1 MKCKFCFRL
10 IPDDAVFCCYCGER
24 VPRKKKAPRQEIKV
38 PAPRQLKSGAWNIE
52 LRKEGSSITEATAEA
67 CLAKARAIRAGFL
80 KTEKALPKQ
89 SLDSV
94 VEKYIVDNT
103 GVLSPSTVRGYE
115 SIRKTRF
122 QSAMQEDVNGI
133 DWQALVSAEAQTVSP
148 KTVVNAWRLITG
160 ALKHAGLPVPEVNLP
175 KRVKSDRPW
184 LDYSQILVFLEAI
197 KGRKCER
204 ACLLALHSL
213 RMSEIM
219 ALTPESVQNGRIL
232 VSGAIVIDSAGEY
245 VRKDTGKTAASR
257 REIPV
262 MIPRLLEIWPEE
274 GEPLQW
280 QKHAAINEMVQA
292 ICKEAGL
299 PEITMHGLRH
309 SFASLA
315 WYLGWDIMT
324 TCYYGGWS
332 DTSTVQR
339 IYTHLSKQVKDRD
352 VQNME
357 AFYNSQIT
365 NGNTN
370 ETSKASN

>member
-1 MKCKFCFRL
+1 MKCKYCSRSG
-10 IPDDAVFCCYCGER
+10 IPDDALFCCYCGEKIAR
-24 VPRKKKAPRQEIKV
+24 RKKTPRTEIKV
-38 PAPRQLKSGAWNIE
+38 PAPRQLPSGAWNIE
-52 LRKEGSSITEATAEA
+52 LRKEGASITEDTRDA
-67 CLAKARAIRAGFL
+67 CLARARAIRAGFL
-80 KTEKALPKQ
+80 KAEKALPKQ

-94 VEKYIVDNT
+94 VQKYIEDNT
-103 GVLSPSTVRGYE
+103 GVLSPSTIRGYE

-122 QSAMQEDVNGI
+122 QTAMQEDVNKL
-133 DWQALVSAEAQTVSP
+133 DWQALVSAEAQAVSP
-148 KTVVNAWRLITG
+148 KTVANAWRLITG
-160 ALKHAGLPVPEVNLP
+160 SLKYAGLPVPEINLP
-175 KRVKSDRPW
+175 KQVRSDRPW
-184 LDYSQILVFLEAI
+184 LDYEQILVFLEQI

-219 ALTPESVQNGRIL
+219 AMTTESIQDSRIL
-232 VSGAIVIDSAGEY
+232 VSGSVVIDSAGEY
-245 VRKDTGKTAASR
+245 VRKDTNKTEASR

-262 MIPRLLEIWPEE
+262 MIPRLLEIWPED

-280 QKHAAINEMVQA
+280 QKHAAINEMVQT
-292 ICKEAGL
+292 ICRSAGL

-332 DTSTVQR
+332 DSSTVQR

-352 VQNME
+352 VVNMQN
-357 AFYNSQIT
+357 FYNGQIT
-365 NGNTN
+365 NGFPN
-370 ETSKASN
+370 EI

>member
-1 MKCKFCFRL
+1 MKCKYCTRSG
-10 IPDDAVFCCYCGER
+10 IPEDAIFCCYCGEKIAR
-24 VPRKKKAPRQEIKV
+24 RKKTPRQEIKV

-52 LRKEGSSITEATAEA
+52 LRKEGASITESTRDA

-80 KTEKALPKQ
+80 KAEKALPKQ

-94 VEKYIVDNT
+94 IEKYIVDNT

-122 QSAMQEDVNGI
+122 QTAMQEDVNGI
-133 DWQALVSAEAQTVSP
+133 DWQALVSAEAQAVSP
-148 KTVVNAWRLITG
+148 KTVSNAWRLITG
-160 ALKHAGLPVPEVNLP
+160 SLKYAGLPVPEINLP
-175 KRVKSDRPW
+175 KQVRSDRPW
-184 LDYSQILVFLEAI
+184 LDYEQIIVFLEAI

-219 ALTPESVQNGRIL
+219 ALTPESVQSGRIY
-232 VSGAIVIDSAGEY
+232 VSGAIVIDSNGEY
-245 VRKDTGKTAASR
+245 VRKDTNKTAASR

-280 QKHAAINEMVQA
+280 QKHAAINEMVQT
-292 ICKEAGL
+292 ICRGAGL

-352 VQNME
+352 VQSME
-357 AFYNSQIT
+357 AFYNGQ
-365 NGNTN
+365 NTN
-370 ETSKASN
+370 DFPNKN

>member
-1 MKCKFCFRL
+1 MRCKYCKRE
-10 IPDDAVFCCYCGER
+10 IPEESVFCLYCGEK
-24 VPRKKKAPRQEIKV
+24 VQRKKREKKTEIKV
-38 PAPRQLKSGAWNIE
+38 PAPRQLPSGSWHIE
-52 LRKEGSSITEATAEA
+52 LRKEGASVTEPTRDA

-80 KTEKALPKQ
+80 KSEKALPKQ

-94 VEKYIVDNT
+94 IEKYIVDNT

-122 QSAMQEDVNGI
+122 QSAMQEDVNKL
-133 DWQALVSAEAQTVSP
+133 DWQALVSAEAQAVSP
-148 KTVVNAWRLITG
+148 KTVANAWRLITG
-160 ALKHAGLPVPEVNLP
+160 SLKYAGLPVPEVNLP
-175 KRVKSDRPW
+175 KQVRSDRPW
-184 LDYSQILVFLEAI
+184 LDYEQILVFLEAI

-219 ALTPESVQNGRIL
+219 AMSPESVQDGRIL
-232 VSGAIVIDSAGEY
+232 VSGAVVIDSAGEY
-245 VRKDTGKTAASR
+245 VRKDTNKTAASR

-274 GEPLQW
+274 GKPLQW
-280 QKHAAINEMVQA
+280 QKHAAVNEMVQT
-292 ICKEAGL
+292 ICRGAGL

-332 DTSTVQR
+332 DTTTVQR

-352 VQNME
+352 VQSME
-357 AFYNSQIT
+357 AFYTGQ
-365 NGNTN
+365 NTN
-370 ETSKASN
+370 EIPNKN